1 MNFLRTA
8 LQELWGLFVEDGSF
22 TIGLV
27 VCVAVAIF
35 VLPRVA
41 IPPQWR
47 GIALFLILSL
57 VLFENVRRS
66 ARK

>member
-1 MNFLRTA
+1 MKVLLTA

-22 TIGLV
+22 TIGIIL
-27 VCVAVAIF
+27 CVAVAIF

-41 IPPQWR
+41 IPSGWR
-47 GIALFLILSL
+47 GVTLFVLLAA

-66 ARK
+66 ARQ

>member
-1 MNFLRTA
+1 MNVIRTVVA
-8 LQELWGLFVEDGSF
+8 ELWGLFVEDGTF
-22 TIGLV
+22 TLGII
-27 VCVAVAIF
+27 VCVGVAIF

-41 IPPQWR
+41 IPSEWR
-47 GIALFLILSL
+47 GPALFLILTL